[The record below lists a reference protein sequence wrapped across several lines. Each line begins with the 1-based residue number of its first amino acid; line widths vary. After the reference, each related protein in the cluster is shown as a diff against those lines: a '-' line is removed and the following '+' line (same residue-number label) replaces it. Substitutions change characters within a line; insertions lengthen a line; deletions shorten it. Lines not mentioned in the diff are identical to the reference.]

1 MARTDKTEAPAR
13 GRPRNHRTHGAIITA
28 ANEILSEQGFAALS
42 FEGLA
47 ARAGVSKTSIYRRW
61 SSKGELLLDLYMSEV
76 SEPPEVPGRSFPEAL
91 EEYLMLTVVRLETP
105 WWSVAIR
112 SLVAEAQSDVALA
125 KLVRQKVVGPR
136 RAAVRKLMIQ
146 AFKQGE
152 LATSADIEVLLDML
166 FGAMWYRL
174 LLSHAPFDRRFVS
187 DLVDGFMDMAGAG

>member
-1 MARTDKTEAPAR
+1 MAHTEKVKTPAR
-13 GRPRNHRTHGAIITA
+13 GRPRNHRTHGAIIKA
-28 ANEILSEQGFAALS
+28 ANDVLSEHGFAALS

-76 SEPPEVPGRSFPEAL
+76 SDPPEVPGRPFPEAL

-112 SLVAEAQSDVALA
+112 SLVAEAQSDEALA

-136 RAAVRKLMIQ
+136 RAAVRRLMTQ
-146 AFKQGE
+146 AFERGE
-152 LATSADIEVLLDML
+152 LATAADLEVLLDML

-174 LLSHAPFDRRFVS
+174 LLSHAPFDRGFVS
-187 DLVDGFMDMAGAG
+187 DLVDGFMDMAGAN